1 MSLASEFSK
10 WRDFKGMACQL
21 PRFASSQNS
30 FPASS
35 WIIEGLSR
43 GPTNSSG
50 TPRLPE
56 VVEQWES
63 WTSHVLM
70 HPKCCLYTLLAQAAM
85 LTAQEGRLRQAQS
98 GSQPVSFTMLRCF
111 YILLELFYRV
121 TGGCCAAA
129 VEIGPNQYT
138 RSDSMQ
144 WHSWQQKQI
153 YSRVRNKHTG
163 TLINFWGFF

>member
-85 LTAQEGRLRQAQS
+85 LTAQAGRLRQAQS
-98 GSQPVSFTMLRCF
+98 ASQPSCQLYHATVLLYSTRAVLPCDWRMLLLLKLDQTNTHDRIVCSDTAGNKNNSSRERRNNINAST
-111 YILLELFYRV
+111 YILDY
-121 TGGCCAAA
+121 
-129 VEIGPNQYT
+129 
-138 RSDSMQ
+138 
-144 WHSWQQKQI
+144 
-153 YSRVRNKHTG
+153 
-163 TLINFWGFF
+163 

>member
-85 LTAQEGRLRQAQS
+85 LTAQAGRLGQAQS
-98 GSQPVSFTMLRCF
+98 ACQLYHATVLLYSTRAVLPCDWRMLLLLKLDQTNTHDRIAVTQLATKTNIVWTCSEKRNNINAKTMQNNC
-111 YILLELFYRV
+111 LF
-121 TGGCCAAA
+121 
-129 VEIGPNQYT
+129 
-138 RSDSMQ
+138 
-144 WHSWQQKQI
+144 
-153 YSRVRNKHTG
+153 
-163 TLINFWGFF
+163 

>member
-30 FPASS
+30 FPTSS

-85 LTAQEGRLRQAQS
+85 LTAQTGRLRQA
-98 GSQPVSFTMLRCF
+98 VSFTMLWCF

-121 TGGCCAAA
+121 TGGCCCS

-138 RSDSMQ
+138 RSDSMK
-144 WHSWQQKQI
+144 WHSWQQKQFYYVGREKI
-153 YSRVRNKHTG
+153 
-163 TLINFWGFF
+163 I